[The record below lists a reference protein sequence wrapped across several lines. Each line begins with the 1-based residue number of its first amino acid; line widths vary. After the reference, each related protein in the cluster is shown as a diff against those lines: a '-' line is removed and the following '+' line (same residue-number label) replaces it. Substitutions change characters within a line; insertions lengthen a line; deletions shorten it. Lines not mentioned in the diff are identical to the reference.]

1 MNVELRDEAQND
13 LDEGAWFYERQNTG
27 LGDYFL
33 DGVDA
38 DIETLEKNFGIH
50 ETVFGFQRKLMTRFP
65 FAIYYRIADKYV
77 DVVAILDCRRNPEY
91 LETRLH
97 NS

>member
-1 MNVELRDEAQND
+1 MNVELRNEARND

-33 DGVDA
+33 DCVDSDLA
-38 DIETLEKNFGIH
+38 TLEKCSGLH

-65 FAIYYRIADKYV
+65 FAIYYRIGANYV
-77 DVVAILDCRRNPEY
+77 DVVAILDCRRNPDY
-91 LETRLH
+91 LETRLR